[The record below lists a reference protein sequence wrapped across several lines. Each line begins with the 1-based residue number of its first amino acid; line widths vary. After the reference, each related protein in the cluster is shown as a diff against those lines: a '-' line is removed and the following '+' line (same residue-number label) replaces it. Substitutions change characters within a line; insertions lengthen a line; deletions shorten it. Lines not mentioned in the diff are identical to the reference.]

1 MGSPGRPFGAIELS
15 LEVGV
20 NPMQKLKA
28 GIEAL
33 CCCSEPLSERHYRV
47 DGASPKWNS
56 SESCREYRTE
66 WAVSAIPSGGWQL
79 RTREEFAELIEK
91 LHRPVNTTGLSPA
104 ALETLAIIAYK
115 QPVTRAV
122 MERIRGVRVDSALQS
137 LLERE
142 LVEEL
147 GRLDEPGRPIL
158 YGTTLSSYSPWL
170 EFLG

>member
-1 MGSPGRPFGAIELS
+1 
-15 LEVGV
+15 
-20 NPMQKLKA
+20 MQEELKA
-28 GIEAL
+28 CIEAL
-33 CCCSEPLSERHYRV
+33 LFAAPEPLSEKALAELT
-47 DGASPKWNS
+47 GASPK
-56 SESCREYRTE
+56 EVEAALRELLGEYQERMGGFLLYPL
-66 WAVSAIPSGGWQL
+66 AGGWQL

-137 LLERE
+137 LLERG
-142 LVEEL
+142 LVEEV

-158 YGTTLSSYSPWL
+158 YGTTTK
-170 EFLG
+170 FLDHLGLNSLDDLPPLPEEEVL